1 MKSTANKRAVI
12 VGIFILL
19 GLIFFIAGIFA
30 IGNINNSFVKKIAI
44 STVFDDVNGLQKGN
58 NIWFSGVKIGTVK
71 DLALI
76 DGSKVIVSMNI
87 DEKAQSFIKKDAKAK
102 ISADGLI
109 GNKIIVLYGGTPEV
123 PAVESG
129 DKLSIEKTYSTED
142 MMNTLQENNVNILA
156 ITTDLKDITKKIS
169 DGQGSMG
176 KLLNDDA
183 LYTTMEQV
191 IASLKKASDNT
202 QRLTASLSD
211 YGSKLKQD
219 GTLANDLVTDTA
231 VFRSIRASAAN
242 LDQISTNAVELTNN
256 LKTASNDLNSNES
269 AIGIL
274 LHDDTSAASLKTTL
288 KNLETSTAKLD
299 ENMEALQHSFL
310 LRGFFKKK
318 AKESAKQ

>member
-1 MKSTANKRAVI
+1 
-12 VGIFILL
+12 
-19 GLIFFIAGIFA
+19 
-30 IGNINNSFVKKIAI
+30 
-44 STVFDDVNGLQKGN
+44 
-58 NIWFSGVKIGTVK
+58 
-71 DLALI
+71 
-76 DGSKVIVSMNI
+76 
-87 DEKAQSFIKKDAKAK
+87 
-102 ISADGLI
+102 
-109 GNKIIVLYGGTPEV
+109 
-123 PAVESG
+123 
-129 DKLSIEKTYSTED
+129 
-142 MMNTLQENNVNILA
+142 
-156 ITTDLKDITKKIS
+156 
-169 DGQGSMG
+169 
-176 KLLNDDA
+176 
-183 LYTTMEQV
+183 MEQV

-242 LDQISTNAVELTNN
+242 LDQISTSAVELTNN

-318 AKESAKQ
+318 AKENAKQ

>member
-12 VGIFILL
+12 VGIFIFL
-19 GLIFFIAGIFA
+19 GLVFFIAGIFA
-30 IGNINNSFVKKIAI
+30 IGNINNSFVKKIMI

-71 DLALI
+71 DLALV
-76 DGSKVIVSMNI
+76 DGSKVTVSMNI
-87 DEKAQSFIKKDAKAK
+87 DEKAQPFIRKDAKAK

-183 LYTTMEQV
+183 LYITMEQV

-242 LDQISTNAVELTNN
+242 LDQISTSAVELTNN

-318 AKESAKQ
+318 AKENAKQ

>member
-12 VGIFILL
+12 VGIFIFL
-19 GLIFFIAGIFA
+19 GLVFFIAGIFA
-30 IGNINNSFVKKIAI
+30 IGNINNSFVKKIMI

-71 DLALI
+71 DLALV
-76 DGSKVIVSMNI
+76 DGSKVTVSMNI
-87 DEKAQSFIKKDAKAK
+87 DEKAQPFIRKDAKAK

-123 PAVESG
+123 PAIESG
-129 DKLSIEKTYSTED
+129 DKLGIEKTYSTED

-242 LDQISTNAVELTNN
+242 LDQISTSAIELTNN

-318 AKESAKQ
+318 AKENAKQ